1 MGPRKMKCNRSSG
14 RYCRVECREAFDNGV
29 EPYAAK
35 TTARSLRRLAL
46 IAHQPARSS
55 IGRRETP
62 DQRVSTLPSLIAFKR
77 EARPINNTQRL
88 P

>member
-35 TTARSLRRLAL
+35 
-46 IAHQPARSS
+46 QPLDRCA
-55 IGRRETP
+55 
-62 DQRVSTLPSLIAFKR
+62 A
-77 EARPINNTQRL
+77 
-88 P
+88 